1 MISPSISFLS
11 LEMGN
16 EDEGGKWNFVENLNH
31 FQFILFYFFFLCFI
45 SSMIDI
51 LIATND
57 PRGIN
62 FYKKFKGNCPK
73 SIFQLTHFLK
83 IPSISFSWD
92 FSGEIAFE
100 I

>member
-1 MISPSISFLS
+1 MEFCRKFKSLSIY
-11 LEMGN
+11 
-16 EDEGGKWNFVENLNH
+16 
-31 FQFILFYFFFLCFI
+31 FILFFFLCFI

-62 FYKKFKGNCPK
+62 FYKKIKGNCPK